1 MNTLQANSYNE
12 LQKLLAKK
20 VTKLFLVGAAAL
32 PVLTKL
38 LVNKLF
44 IIDWMALPAENINL
58 TLLDLF
64 VSLLLP
70 LFIFIAATDLF
81 TGEGERG
88 TLFQVRP
95 ISRIELFMSKL
106 LSIGV
111 LVLAQLLLVWLFVLI
126 SSALFDKTFNIV
138 SIASSLGAFLVSLA
152 PLMVIAAL
160 AVLIALAV
168 KSSVLA
174 ISGMIVLY
182 LVMVFIPYVAPN
194 ILYMLPTA
202 YLDWYMHWMGDVSIR
217 WIAQTVTYLCS
228 SFALFL
234 TAAYYMFNR
243 KEA

>member
-1 MNTLQANSYNE
+1 MNTIQANSYNE

-20 VTKLFLVGAAAL
+20 VTKLFLFVAVAL

-95 ISRIELFMSKL
+95 ISRIELFLSKL
-106 LSIGV
+106 LSIGGLV
-111 LVLAQLLLVWLFVLI
+111 LVQLLLVWLFMLI
-126 SSALFDKTFNIV
+126 SSALFDKTFDFV
-138 SIASSLGAFLVSLA
+138 AIASSLGAYLVSWV
-152 PLMVIAAL
+152 PLMVIVAL
-160 AVLIALAV
+160 AVLIALV
-168 KSSVLA
+168 INSSVLA

-182 LVMVFIPYVAPN
+182 LAMVFIPYMVPN

-202 YLDWYMHWMGDVSIR
+202 YLDWYMHWLGDVSFR
-217 WIAQTVTYLCS
+217 WIIQTVTYLCS
-228 SFALFL
+228 AVVLFL
-234 TAAYYMFNR
+234 SAGYYMFNR